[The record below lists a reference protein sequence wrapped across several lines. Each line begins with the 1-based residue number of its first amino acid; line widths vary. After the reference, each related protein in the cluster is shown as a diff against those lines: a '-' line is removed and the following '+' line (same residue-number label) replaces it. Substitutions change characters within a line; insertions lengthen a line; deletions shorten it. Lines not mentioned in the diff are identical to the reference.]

1 LSAVTTKN
9 MAVLHEA
16 VEAGNLE
23 MVQLILSFPDSIK
36 VIDSED
42 YPQRKSVFPIK
53 ISFSLMSASLF
64 SFSGRT
70 PLRLAIRSLV
80 AAIHAKE
87 AAIRALMKEKK
98 EKEKETEK
106 EREDS
111 RQDYEVH
118 LEGDIERHY
127 RIIELL
133 LEKGA
138 AAGDVHHSELP
149 PLGELFL
156 WVTPTPD
163 EDDYAIPNAGEI
175 QVISLSLSLSLSHSH
190 PHT

>member
-1 LSAVTTKN
+1 MMKEN
-9 MAVLHEA
+9 
-16 VEAGNLE
+16 
-23 MVQLILSFPDSIK
+23 
-36 VIDSED
+36 
-42 YPQRKSVFPIK
+42 RK
-53 ISFSLMSASLF
+53 
-64 SFSGRT
+64 
-70 PLRLAIRSLV
+70 
-80 AAIHAKE
+80 
-87 AAIRALMKEKK
+87 KEKK
-98 EKEKETEK
+98 REKEGE
-106 EREDS
+106 
-111 RQDYEVH
+111 QDYEVH
-118 LEGDIERHY
+118 LEGDIEKRY